1 MASAWDFDV
10 AVIGGGPG
18 GSSAATALA
27 RRGRTVLLLERDR
40 FPRFHIG
47 ESQLPWSNEVF
58 RALDVHDA
66 IAEAGFVKKWG
77 ASFRTVDGATEQ
89 YADFQFAAETPSPQT
104 FQVPRA
110 TFDEVLLR
118 HSERSGAKVLEEHR
132 ALDAAFEPDGV
143 VLRFVG
149 PDGTEQ
155 AVRVGFVVDA
165 SGRTGF
171 LTKKLGHHEFD
182 PVLRNIAVHAQYEG
196 IPRLEGRRAGDIRMF
211 TRADMG
217 WIWLIPISQSVTSVG
232 AVIPQSVHRRESKA
246 VPEDSLTHYLTGT
259 AGLAPL
265 LAHARRVSPARFDAD
280 YSYLG
285 SSLAGDRWI
294 AVGDAAAFLDPIF
307 STGVLLAM
315 QAGLEAAEAIDDSLR
330 EGEPARHRFAACE
343 RLVRQRYHHFR
354 RFAVGFYD
362 PYFRDLWFRPASRL
376 GIFGAILSVLAG
388 NWRPSWMTRQRIRL
402 PSSAGASRSAWG
414 GGPMP
419 SSRIPGAAISAPSRS
434 DPMSTAVP
442 RSGSGTT
449 WSSCSWPRG
458 SSACP

>member
-58 RALDVHDA
+58 RALGVHDA

-77 ASFRTVDGATEQ
+77 ASFRTVDGAREQ
-89 YADFQFAAETPSPQT
+89 YADFQFAVETPTPQT

-118 HSERSGAKVLEEHR
+118 HSERSGVKVLEEHR

-143 VLRFVG
+143 ALRFAG
-149 PDGTEQ
+149 SDGAEQ
-155 AVRVGFVVDA
+155 SVRVGFVVDA

-171 LTKKLGHHEFD
+171 LTKKLGRHEFD
-182 PVLRNIAVHAQYEG
+182 PLLRNIAVHAQYEG

-217 WIWLIPISQSVTSVG
+217 WIWLIPISESVVSVG
-232 AVIPQSVHRRESKA
+232 AVIPQAVHRRESKA
-246 VPEDSLTHYLTGT
+246 VPEDSLTHYLSGT

-265 LAHARRVSPARFDAD
+265 LAHARRVSPARFEAD

-285 SSLAGDRWI
+285 TCLTGDRWI

-330 EGEPARHRFAACE
+330 AGEPARHRFAACE

-388 NWRPSWMTRQRIRL
+388 NWRPSWMTRQRIRFFFTLVALRRFFRL
-402 PSSAGASRSAWG
+402 PVTSG
-414 GGPMP
+414 
-419 SSRIPGAAISAPSRS
+419 RIPEP
-434 DPMSTAVP
+434 
-442 RSGSGTT
+442 
-449 WSSCSWPRG
+449 
-458 SSACP
+458 